1 LWVKLQLDDL
11 CDQKSDEQILAVL
24 DNLPQDLPQ
33 TFGRVLRRYGK
44 RNDFEVGRQIFRWA
58 AVTKRPLTL
67 AELREALATEPLQE
81 GWKAERQMNDMKK
94 AVACCGNLMVVDEE
108 EQTVHFTHSSV
119 KQYLLSDALD
129 KSLQSYKIDL
139 VEADADIGAV
149 CVTYLNF
156 NIFNTQVAPK
166 AINRIDVAKI
176 PSTVLAKALPLSESA
191 NKIALRLLRGHDKS
205 IQATHQVLE
214 EVSGNSG
221 ALKTRNGIDQFAF
234 RQYAKQHWLAHTKW
248 ISPTST
254 ELRQMWRK
262 LLDEAEWRDTL
273 TGVPWTFE
281 DWEHLASDVV
291 EWTLEENHFELAQ
304 YILAFGN
311 TTAAVELIRNTT
323 YRGSERLI
331 ETIASAS
338 VTLDLAILI
347 TLALAARNGQL
358 PVVEG
363 YLKPIR
369 LKPYVFSV
377 ALVAAARGGHMIVV
391 ERLLWDLEQLEIG
404 VHHYE
409 DDYMLALR
417 VAAEWGHKAV
427 VERLLQ
433 KSTNDNVG
441 RARRYALEAA
451 AAAGQSSV
459 VEQILQRGGE
469 IKSDEEALAGLRSPL
484 VSAAAQGHLD
494 IVGQFLIYEG
504 YVSTVDKRGPAPEV
518 AHRNGREEVHARLR
532 AAGISDQ
539 TTSRNARRA
548 FNSTGLMS

>member
-33 TFGRVLRRYGK
+33 TFGRVLRRYAK
-44 RNDFEVGRQIFRWA
+44 RNDFDVGRQIFRWA

-67 AELREALATEPLQE
+67 AELREALATEPLQKD
-81 GWKAERQMNDMKK
+81 WKAERQMNDMKK
-94 AVACCGNLMVVDEE
+94 AVACCGNLIFVDEE

-139 VEADADIGAV
+139 EEADADIGAV

-156 NIFNTQVAPK
+156 SVFNTQVAPK
-166 AINRIDVAKI
+166 AINRIDVAKV

-191 NKIALRLLRGHDKS
+191 NKIALRLLRGHGKS
-205 IQATHQVLE
+205 SQATHQVLA

-221 ALKTRNGIDQFAF
+221 ALKSRNVIDQFAF
-234 RQYAKQHWLAHTKW
+234 RQYARQHWLAHTKW
-248 ISPTST
+248 INPTST

-273 TGVPWTFE
+273 TGTPWTCE
-281 DWEHLASDVV
+281 DLKQLTLDVLD
-291 EWTLEENHFELAQ
+291 WTLGEDHYEMAR

-311 TTAAVELIRNTT
+311 ITAAVEIIRDAATRDST
-323 YRGSERLI
+323 RLMAI
-331 ETIASAS
+331 ISSAS
-338 VTLDLAILI
+338 VTRDLEILI
-347 TLALAARNGQL
+347 ALTSAARHGGMSI
-358 PVVEG
+358 VERCLETENNRKG
-363 YLKPIR
+363 L
-369 LKPYVFSV
+369 SV
-377 ALVAAARGGHMIVV
+377 PLVAAARGGHLIVV
-391 ERLLWDLEQLEIG
+391 ERLLQELKNWGIG

-409 DDYMLALR
+409 EDYMTALL
-417 VAAEWGHKAV
+417 VAARWGHKAV

-469 IKSDEEALAGLRSPL
+469 IKSDEEALAGSRSPL

-532 AAGISDQ
+532 AAGISNQ

-548 FNSTGLMS
+548 FNSTGLMC